1 MYKYIA
7 ALMLLVAVALVG
19 LHYDLPNVIERER
32 SAVVLIEVQKKNG
45 RTGGGSGMVVGN
57 GLILTASHVI
67 EDANNVFIEFDD
79 DTTIESSEFFTIK
92 TIDAGL
98 IIIENHEGGLNQRV
112 RLKMMP
118 PSIGDTVFT
127 IGSPFENKNS
137 VATGVFS
144 ARDRDVKGERLH
156 QLDIMVNPGMSGCP
170 VFNRYGNVVGMV
182 TRGRHGIGFMV
193 PSETCEFVIGV
204 YEGVQRAQAK

>member
-1 MYKYIA
+1 
-7 ALMLLVAVALVG
+7 
-19 LHYDLPNVIERER
+19 
-32 SAVVLIEVQKKNG
+32 
-45 RTGGGSGMVVGN
+45 
-57 GLILTASHVI
+57 
-67 EDANNVFIEFDD
+67 
-79 DTTIESSEFFTIK
+79 
-92 TIDAGL
+92 
-98 IIIENHEGGLNQRV
+98 
-112 RLKMMP
+112 MMP